1 MPTRLDK
8 TSRVLIRTIKEIVV
22 DQRNSTSIKVNHID
36 GFIKVSNGWVKE
48 FNPRKDDMVIVYTD
62 SNNILTV
69 GSLFRLKNSRY
80 EIVEVTTP
88 PSVERIPFLT
98 RLRAIIIKIGRRL
111 YYGPKAPNEQP
122 KSDK

>member
-1 MPTRLDK
+1 M
-8 TSRVLIRTIKEIVV
+8 
-22 DQRNSTSIKVNHID
+22 
-36 GFIKVSNGWVKE
+36 SNGWVKE
-48 FNPRKDDMVIVYTD
+48 FNPRKDDMVIMYTD

-88 PSVERIPFLT
+88 PSVERIPFLI